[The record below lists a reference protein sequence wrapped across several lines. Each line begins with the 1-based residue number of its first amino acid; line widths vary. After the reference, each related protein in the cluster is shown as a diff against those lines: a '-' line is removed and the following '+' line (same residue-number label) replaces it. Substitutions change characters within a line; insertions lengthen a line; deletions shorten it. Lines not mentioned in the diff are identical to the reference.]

1 MRISEKMS
9 VFSKLVRT
17 FLIASTVLSA
27 IAISSIS
34 AQATRPKAPD
44 TSTPSGNSTPGATR
58 PEAACPNTPKPLTA
72 LLANQGK
79 DFTIKEYPT
88 FFFYIPYTP
97 EQISSIEFLLLNQN
111 QTKTI
116 FRSGVQLTDK
126 PGIIK
131 IKIPSE
137 TVAPLEIDTTYHW
150 RLNLD
155 CHPDRTIAP
164 DLVLNGWI
172 RRVALSSEILLQLK
186 TAKSEDYLVYQD
198 RNIWYDA
205 IANLGELY
213 FTNSQN
219 NTWNNE
225 WSEMLSSLEL
235 DWVIAEPLVN
245 SELEL

>member
-1 MRISEKMS
+1 M
-9 VFSKLVRT
+9 FFLSKLVRT
-17 FLIASTVLSA
+17 FLIATTVA
-27 IAISSIS
+27 ILTIS

-58 PEAACPNTPKPLTA
+58 PEAACPITAKPLTA

-88 FFFYIPYTP
+88 FFFYIPYNS
-97 EQISSIEFLLLNQN
+97 EQISSIEFLLLNEDR
-111 QTKTI
+111 TKTI
-116 FRSGVQLTDK
+116 FRSGVKLTNK

-131 IKIPSE
+131 IEIPGDIVE
-137 TVAPLEIDTTYHW
+137 PLAIDTTYHW

-155 CHPDRTIAP
+155 CNPDRTIAP

-172 RRVALSSEILLQLK
+172 RRVPVSSEVLFQLK
-186 TAKSEDYLVYQD
+186 SAQPEDYLIYQE

-205 IANLGELY
+205 IAKLGELH

-219 NTWNNE
+219 NLWNDAWNQ
-225 WSEMLSSLEL
+225 MLSSLEL
-235 DWVIAEPLVN
+235 DWVIAEPLVS